1 MSRID
6 DKLKDI
12 KTFIE
17 DLKEYVP
24 ETFEEYS
31 RSKEKKAICERYFEK
46 IIEAIT
52 DIAFLIIKEK
62 KLEIPQDDYDAF
74 NVLMK
79 NKIINEALA
88 IRLKQAKGMR
98 NIIVHAYGEVDDEKV
113 YEAVTEEIE
122 DDTEQFIEEIKKVLK

>member
-31 RSKEKKAICERYFEK
+31 RSKDRKAICERYFEK

>member
-31 RSKEKKAICERYFEK
+31 RSKDKKAICERYFEK

>member
-17 DLKEYVP
+17 DLKEYAP

-31 RSKEKKAICERYFEK
+31 RSKDRKAICERYFEK